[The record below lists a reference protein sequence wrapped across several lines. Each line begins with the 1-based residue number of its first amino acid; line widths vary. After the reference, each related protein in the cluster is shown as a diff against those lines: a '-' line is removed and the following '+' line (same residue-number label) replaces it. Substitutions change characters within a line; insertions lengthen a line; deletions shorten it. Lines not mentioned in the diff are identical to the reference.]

1 MIDQQTTENK
11 INSYLKFVTKVFL
24 KHLIWIFPL
33 VIFSFSKG
41 ALIGF
46 CALCLIVSF
55 TYWEFEKFK
64 MPFKLKM
71 HFTNDTI
78 KLFYNLAVW
87 PLFFLTAWAIFE
99 GIKNNYSTGDSFV
112 DYIFPIIYAIGLT
125 SILVAL
131 TFMIKTGKKW
141 LILALI
147 YIVFDFPG
155 AMPYNYL
162 FFHEKLKAQ
171 NGFDV
176 DFQNYKVQMDTTIAF
191 MSPIITNNDRQLN
204 TLRNNISTTE
214 QNNIKQAQITS
225 QIRNKN
231 IVPNVRTSSTNANRL
246 SKLMSD
252 SVNNAKFKNL
262 QTEWANS
269 IANLTN
275 NRKERI
281 LAMNKFKQDLNS
293 FTNGLVQNGADSI
306 SKNNTITYL
315 KGQIKKIDTKQK
327 TQLEAIQDLFIYAK
341 SLIGVKSIRA
351 LSKEEENFTE
361 MCLLPSIIIDLL
373 PLLFSIV
380 YAKWNETKETLE
392 Q

>member
-1 MIDQQTTENK
+1 MLEQQTTKNK
-11 INSYLKFVTKVFL
+11 INDYFKFLIKVFL

-33 VIFSFSKG
+33 LVLAFGKS
-41 ALIGF
+41 LLLGF
-46 CALCLIVSF
+46 CAFCLIVSF

-78 KLFYNLAVW
+78 KFFYKLAVW
-87 PLFFLTAWAIFE
+87 PLFSLTAWAIFE
-99 GIKNNYSTGDSFV
+99 GIKNNYTTGDSFV
-112 DYIFPIIYAIGLT
+112 DYIFPVVYAIGLT
-125 SILVAL
+125 SILIAL
-131 TFMIKTGKKW
+131 TFMIKTGKQW

-176 DFQNYKVQMDTTIAF
+176 DFQNYKNQMDTTVSF
-191 MSPIITNNDRQLN
+191 MSPIISNTDNQLII
-204 TLRNNISTTE
+204 LRSTISTKE
-214 QNNIKQAQITS
+214 QNKTKQAAIAS
-225 QIRNKN
+225 QIKDKK
-231 IVPNVRTSSTNANRL
+231 IVPDVKTSTTDAN
-246 SKLMSD
+246 KLGKLVSD
-252 SVNNAKFKNL
+252 SVNNANFKDL
-262 QTEWANS
+262 QTSWTNS
-269 IANLTN
+269 IANLTK

-281 LAMNKFKQDLNS
+281 LAMNTFKQELNS
-293 FTNGLVQNGADSI
+293 YTNGMIYRGSDSAR
-306 SKNNTITYL
+306 KNNTITYL
-315 KGQIKKIDTKQK
+315 KAEIKKIDTKQK
-327 TQLEAIQDLFIYAK
+327 TQLEAIQDLFIYTK
-341 SLIGVKSIRA
+341 SLLGIKSLRA
-351 LSKEEENFTE
+351 LSKEEENFIE